1 MPDSANPGAFRF
13 AAMPPPLPPDLL
25 ALADGLEPAALGHL
39 LDEGFTG
46 PRHRHLAGRREA
58 SLGLVVTC
66 RSHGADN
73 AIVHHAISRL
83 RPGDFLVIAR
93 EPGRPEACL
102 GGGLALAAERAGC
115 AGILVDGP
123 VTDVQELRQL
133 ALPVWATGL
142 TALTCKRRYEQG
154 EFCEPVAIG
163 GVAIVPGMF
172 ALGDENGVLFVDGAG
187 LRACAPEA
195 KARQAA
201 QAQRYA
207 RVRAGERLAA
217 LNGTD
222 EAFARILAQAAR

>member
-1 MPDSANPGAFRF
+1 MPEAAFRF
-13 AAMPPPLPPDLL
+13 GDMPAPLPSELR

-46 PRHRHLAGRREA
+46 PRHRHLAGRREP
-58 SLGLVVTC
+58 SLGMVVTC
-66 RSHGADN
+66 RSRGADN
-73 AIVHHAISRL
+73 AIVHHAVSRL
-83 RPGDFLVIAR
+83 RAGDFLAIAR
-93 EPGRPEACL
+93 EADDQEACL

-142 TALTCKRRYEQG
+142 TALTCKRRYEEG
-154 EFCEPVAIG
+154 EFCWPISID
-163 GVAIVPGMF
+163 GVDVVPGML
-172 ALGDENGVLFVDGAG
+172 ALGDENGVLFVDGAR
-187 LRACAPEA
+187 LRACASEA

-201 QAQRYA
+201 QTERYA
-207 RVRAGERLAA
+207 RVRAGARLAA

-222 EAFARILAQAAR
+222 EAFARILAETAR